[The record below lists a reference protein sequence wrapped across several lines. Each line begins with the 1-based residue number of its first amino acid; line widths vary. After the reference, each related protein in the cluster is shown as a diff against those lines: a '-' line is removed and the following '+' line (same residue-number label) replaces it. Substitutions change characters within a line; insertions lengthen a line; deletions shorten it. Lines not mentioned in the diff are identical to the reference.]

1 MSDRPPSLQSYRE
14 RAPHPALTA
23 HVACVW
29 VQRVAAGSAPYRH
42 RTVPNG
48 SAELVV
54 PVGTAPRIAGPRTG
68 PAEDVLAPGAVVVGV
83 RFRPGAGAAVLG
95 MPAAELVDRAPEA
108 RELWGAG
115 AGALGERVADAASP
129 GEAATLVEAEVLARL
144 ARARV
149 ADPDPIAGEAVRLLL
164 PWWGAEVGALT
175 PVLHLS
181 ERHLRRR
188 LAASVG
194 LPPKALQRILRF
206 QVFLAL
212 ARARGWAGGELA
224 RLAAAAGYAD
234 QPHLTRESVRLA
246 GLPPGELFRE
256 SRRSCGPEHD
266 HAASYGPLLRSRALR
281 SGPAPG

>member
-1 MSDRPPSLQSYRE
+1 VSDGPPSLQSYRE
-14 RAPHPALTA
+14 RAPHPALAA
-23 HVACVW
+23 HLACVW
-29 VQRVAAGSAPYRH
+29 VQYVEEGSAPYRH

-54 PVGTAPRIAGPRTG
+54 PVGAAPRIAGPRTG
-68 PAEDVLAPGAVVVGV
+68 PVEEVLAPGAVVVGV
-83 RFRPGAGAAVLG
+83 RFRPGVGPWMLGA
-95 MPAAELVDRAPEA
+95 PAAEVVDRAPEA
-108 RELWGAG
+108 HELWGAG
-115 AGALGERVADAASP
+115 AGTLGERVA
-129 GEAATLVEAEVLARL
+129 EAATPWRAAALVEAEVLARL
-144 ARARV
+144 AHAPD

-164 PWWGAEVGALT
+164 PSHGREVGALT
-175 PVLHLS
+175 PALHLS

-224 RLAAAAGYAD
+224 RLAVAAGYAD

-246 GLPPGELFRE
+246 GLPPGELLRE
-256 SRRSCGPEHD
+256 SRHSCGPEHD
-266 HAASYGPLLRSRALR
+266 HAASYGPLLRSGALR
-281 SGPAPG
+281 SGAAAG